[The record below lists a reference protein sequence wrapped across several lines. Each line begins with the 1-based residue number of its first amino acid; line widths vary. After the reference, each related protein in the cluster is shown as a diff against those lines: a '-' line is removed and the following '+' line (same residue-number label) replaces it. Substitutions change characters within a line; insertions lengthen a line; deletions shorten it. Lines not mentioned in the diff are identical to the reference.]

1 MKTRKIQIFIVALAL
16 ALIAAAAVAEGP
28 GHGPMHHGMFGEML
42 PFHAVGLTDA
52 QKTQIKE
59 LYHNAK
65 PAMQPLMQQARQNHE
80 AMVQLITSG
89 TFDQAKAQALATQA
103 AQIHA
108 QMEVQHAQIASQAY
122 ALLTPEQKTKMTE
135 VLAKRQQWME
145 QHIQQRQQSEGT
157 ESTPNQ

>member
-1 MKTRKIQIFIVALAL
+1 MKTRKIQIFVVALAL
-16 ALIAAAAVAEGP
+16 TLIAAVAVAEGP
-28 GHGPMHHGMFGEML
+28 GHGGMHHGMFGEML
-42 PFHAVGLTDA
+42 PFHAVGLTDT

-80 AMVQLITSG
+80 AMIQLITSG

-122 ALLTPEQKTKMTE
+122 ALLTTEQKTKMTE

-145 QHIQQRQQSEGT
+145 QHMQQRQQAEGSEA
-157 ESTPNQ
+157 TPNQ